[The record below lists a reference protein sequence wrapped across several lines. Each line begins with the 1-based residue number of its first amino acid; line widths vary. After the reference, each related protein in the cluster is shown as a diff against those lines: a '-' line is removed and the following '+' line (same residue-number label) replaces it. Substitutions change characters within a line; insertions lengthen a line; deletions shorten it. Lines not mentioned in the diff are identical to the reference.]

1 MNSSQ
6 QRVCAQSMSIGPG
19 PSMAGEHVW
28 VGTGVAEGAAHAGVG
43 FGTMLVAGHGR

>member
-1 MNSSQ
+1 MNSSW
-6 QRVCAQSMSIGPG
+6 RCTRAQSMSIGPG
-19 PSMAGEHVW
+19 PSMAGERVW